1 MIQEFVNYDIALKLK
16 DIGFDEDCLA
26 GYQPTRSGDIKLFFK
41 STKQSGISTNPPC
54 YGKYCHQNK
63 HIVKAPLYQQVFG
76 WFRGKGYNANII
88 VENRE
93 YGYHCGQNDTDAI
106 GGSIGFETYEIAQ
119 TECILE
125 LINQITE

>member
-1 MIQEFVNYDIALKLK
+1 MIKEFVNYDIALKLK

-41 STKQSGISTNPPC
+41 STKQSGISTNPSC

-76 WFRGKGYNANII
+76 WFRDNNIKSYIIPVNNGYCFGFGESII
-88 VENRE
+88 LAGLDE
-93 YGYHCGQNDTDAI
+93 Y
-106 GGSIGFETYEIAQ
+106 ETYNEAQ

-125 LINQITE
+125 LIELLQSK